1 MREFNVKVGADH
13 LSALSRARKPVLGIA
28 ELIWNALDADATKV
42 RVVIT
47 PNALKGV
54 ESILVED
61 NGTGILPVELETAFG
76 QLGDS
81 WKRQATVTKSLGRV
95 LHGKK
100 GVGRYRALATGDS
113 VTWETRYSDGKQT
126 LAYTIEF
133 DSADK
138 RKVRATDPTPTTEP
152 LGTQVLVHNVTAK
165 YDSLSVEGARAEITE
180 QFAIYLRQ
188 YPNVQI
194 IYDGYELNPSELVR
208 EETELHFDYVAED
221 GATHPQTLTI
231 LEWKVPIDRAL
242 FLCNRN
248 GFSFRELPAGIHA
261 PGLQFTAYLRS
272 EYIEQLEENNAL
284 EIELGDLGKLLEQT
298 REKLRQYNLQ
308 WQAKQAS
315 EVVAEWKEQDIYP
328 YEGTTDNPVEQAQR
342 QVFDVVAASVAK
354 YLPDFKNSK
363 VRSKKLTFNLLRQA
377 LETSP
382 SSLRKI
388 LEEVIGLPKKMQDEL
403 ALLLD
408 KTSLSAIISAS
419 KIVSDRLEFIQGLRS
434 MLFDAP
440 YKNELLERK
449 QLQRLVAAN
458 TWLFGEEYFLMN
470 DDESLLNVLRSHLGV
485 KGYQIE
491 DGTIDLVSDVEF
503 EGGGTGVVDL
513 ALTSKPN
520 SSEEDEVT
528 TPGAVIGKT
537 VARAIGQ
544 PLHNLVIELKRPT
557 EKISPKVIQ
566 EVRDYAFAIAK
577 DERFAGTPARWTFWA
592 LSNQMTEQAQ
602 EQASQRNM
610 PPGVVFQSE
619 PKTGRPFE
627 YTIIVKSW
635 AEVLDQAAQRL
646 EFFKTQLAYSPSFSQ
661 GRDFL
666 SASYSD
672 FIPRVGDFADMPEPI
687 KKKAATHKKARAAK
701 TKIVVSDEMKS
712 VTIESL
718 PPAGGSKDGEH
729 G

>member
-1 MREFNVKVGADH
+1 MREFSVSVGADH
-13 LSALSRARKPVLGIA
+13 ISALSRARKPVLGIA
-28 ELIWNALDADATKV
+28 ELIWNALDADATRV
-42 RVVIT
+42 RVVLT
-47 PNALKGV
+47 PNDLRGI

-61 NGTGILPVELETAFG
+61 NGTGISPSELETAFG

-100 GVGRYRALATGDS
+100 GVGRYRALGIGDN
-113 VTWETRYSDGKQT
+113 VTWETRYSNGNQT

-133 DSADK
+133 DSTDK
-138 RKVRATDPTPTTEP
+138 RKVRATDPVPTTEP
-152 LGTQVLVHNVTAK
+152 SGTRVTVYNVTAK
-165 YDSLSVEGARAEITE
+165 YDSLSIEVARAEITE
-180 QFAIYLRQ
+180 HFALYLRQ

-194 IYDGYELNPSELVR
+194 IYDGHEVNPSELVR
-208 EETELHFDYVAED
+208 EETELHYDYVSED
-221 GATHPQTLTI
+221 GITHPQTLTI

-248 GFSFRELPAGIHA
+248 GFSFRELQAGVHA

-272 EYIEQLEENNAL
+272 EYIEQLEENNSL

-298 REKLRQYNLQ
+298 REKLREYNLQ

-315 EVVAEWKEQDIYP
+315 EVVAEWKQQDIYP

-363 VRSKKLTFNLLRQA
+363 IRNKRLTFNLLRQT

-403 ALLLD
+403 ALLLE

-434 MLFDAP
+434 MLFDDP
-440 YKNELLERK
+440 YKAELLERK

-470 DDESLLNVLRSHLGV
+470 DDESLLNVLRALLGT

-491 DGTIDLVSDVEF
+491 DGTIDLVSEVKF

-513 ALTSKPN
+513 ALTSSPN
-520 SSEEDEVT
+520 ASGQDEEA

-537 VARAIGQ
+537 VARSNGQ
-544 PLHNLVIELKRPT
+544 PMHNLVIELKRPT
-557 EKISPKVIQ
+557 QKITPKVLQ

-577 DERFAGTPARWTFWA
+577 DERFGGIPARWTFWA
-592 LSNQMTEQAQ
+592 LSNQLTELAQ
-602 EQASQRNM
+602 EQATQRNM
-610 PPGVVFQSE
+610 PPGVVYQSE
-619 PKTGRPFE
+619 PKTGRQFE
-627 YTIIVKSW
+627 YTIVAKSW
-635 AEVLDQAAQRL
+635 GEVLDQAAQRL
-646 EFFKTQLAYSPSFSQ
+646 EFFKAKLAYSPSFSQ

-672 FIPRVGDFADMPEPI
+672 FIPRIGDFADMPKPANN
-687 KKKAATHKKARAAK
+687 KAAKYKKDRAVKAKKDASPSARAGS
-701 TKIVVSDEMKS
+701 SDS
-712 VTIESL
+712 SPSL
-718 PPAGGSKDGEH
+718 AADDQQLS
-729 G
+729 